1 MSKLYPAKQTNINSS
16 KKKSKKKQSLGGIII
31 RYFFQGL
38 LILAP
43 IVLTFYL
50 IFFLLAFLD
59 RLIPIPIPGVGLLI
73 ILGFI
78 TGIGFLSST
87 FLFKPFFQ
95 FLQQILL
102 RVPLVKIIYTALQDL
117 FSAFVSDKKKFE
129 TPVLVYVNKE
139 SGIKRLGFIT
149 QDDMDDFETVNE
161 VAVYCP
167 HSYNFSGDLFIVPK
181 ENVTLLENISST
193 DAMKFI
199 VSGGIAGLESQ
210 REEDNT
216 ETDTKAA
223 ISNPEK

>member
-1 MSKLYPAKQTNINSS
+1 MSKLYPAKRTDADNNG
-16 KKKSKKKQSLGGIII
+16 KKKKPKKKLGLSGIVI

-43 IVLTFYL
+43 IVLTIYL
-50 IFFLLAFLD
+50 IYFLLAFLD
-59 RLIPIPIPGVGLLI
+59 RLLPISIPGVGLLI
-73 ILGFI
+73 ILAFI
-78 TGIGFLSST
+78 TLIGFLSST

-102 RVPLVKIIYTALQDL
+102 RIPLVKIIYTSLQDL

-149 QDDMDDFETVNE
+149 QDDMDDFETINE

-181 ENVTLLENISST
+181 ENVALLENISST

-210 REEDNT
+210 KDDEPDEESP
-216 ETDTKAA
+216 A
-223 ISNPEK
+223 IAST